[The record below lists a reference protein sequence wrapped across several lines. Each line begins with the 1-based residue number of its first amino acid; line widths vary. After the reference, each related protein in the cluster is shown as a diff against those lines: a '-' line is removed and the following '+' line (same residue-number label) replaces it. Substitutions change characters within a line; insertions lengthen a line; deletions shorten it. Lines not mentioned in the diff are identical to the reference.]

1 MWAQADGRS
10 PHGERGLKS
19 GTHAGHRGRKR
30 RSPHG
35 ERGLKCRVGKAPVN
49 EYRRSPHGERGL
61 KSCVRRERCG
71 GRVALLMESVD

>member
-1 MWAQADGRS
+1 MQDVGKMWAQADGRS

-35 ERGLKCRVGKAPVN
+35 ERGLK
-49 EYRRSPHGERGL
+49 
-61 KSCVRRERCG
+61 
-71 GRVALLMESVD
+71 